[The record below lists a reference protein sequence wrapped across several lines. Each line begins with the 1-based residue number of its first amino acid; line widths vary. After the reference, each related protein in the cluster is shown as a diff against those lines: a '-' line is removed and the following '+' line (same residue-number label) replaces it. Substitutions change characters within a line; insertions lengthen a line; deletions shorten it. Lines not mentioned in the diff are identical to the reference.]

1 MTQSSNAVRLRHT
14 ESLYHALGPLVAE
27 ALSRSDV
34 VEVMANPDGS
44 LWVDRAG
51 VGRERVGRIEPAAA
65 ETTIRLLASHMG
77 ETVTPSRPAVAGIL
91 PRSGERFQGV
101 LPPLT
106 ERPVFTIRKRADVIY
121 TLDDYVAYGILR
133 ADHAGVIRQ
142 AVADR
147 KNILVAGG
155 TGSGKTTLVN
165 ASLAEPAF
173 RRERVVILEDTK
185 ELQCPAE
192 DRVELLTKTT
202 DPPVTMTDL
211 LRMTLRLRPDRIIVG
226 EVRGPEALAMLKAWN
241 TGHPGGIATL
251 HANSAPDAL
260 RRIEDLVGEASQVI
274 PQRSIA
280 SAINVI
286 AFIERTPQTPG
297 RRVSAVMNVIR
308 FDGEDYALRPAE
320 PHARSLDDGE
330 A

>member
-1 MTQSSNAVRLRHT
+1 MSSSDSRNPPASVRLRQA
-14 ESLYHALGPLVAE
+14 ESLYHALGPLVSD
-27 ALSRSDV
+27 ALARPDV

-51 VGRERVGRIEPAAA
+51 VGREKVGHIEQSAA

-77 ETVTPSRPAVAGIL
+77 ETVTPDRPAVAGVL
-91 PRSGERFQGV
+91 PRSGERFQGL
-101 LPPLT
+101 LPPLA
-106 ERPVFTIRKRADVIY
+106 ERPVFTIRKRASIVF
-121 TLDDYVAYGILR
+121 TLDDYMARGILPAAG
-133 ADHAGVIRQ
+133 ADVIRR

-165 ASLAEPAF
+165 AILAEPAF
-173 RRERVVILEDTK
+173 RGDRIVLIEDTK

-192 DRVELLTKTT
+192 DKVELLTKGTE
-202 DPPVTMTDL
+202 PRVTMTDL
-211 LRMTLRLRPDRIIVG
+211 LRMTLRLRPDRIIIG

-241 TGHPGGIATL
+241 TGHPGGVATI
-251 HANSAPDAL
+251 HANSAADAL
-260 RRIEDLVGEASQVI
+260 RRIEDLVGEASQAI

-286 AFIERTPQTPG
+286 VFIERIVQHPG
-297 RRVSAVMNVIR
+297 RRVRQICENR
-308 FDGEDYALRPAE
+308 GFDGNEYELADA
-320 PHARSLDDGE
+320 
-330 A
+330 

>member
-27 ALSRSDV
+27 ALGRSDV

-121 TLDDYVAYGILR
+121 TLDDYVAHGILR
-133 ADHAGVIRQ
+133 ADHAVVIRQ
-142 AVADR
+142 GVADR

-165 ASLAEPAF
+165 AILAEPAF

-185 ELQCPAE
+185 ELQCPAD

-202 DPPVTMTDL
+202 DPRVTMTDL

-297 RRVSAVMNVIR
+297 RRVSAVINVIG

-320 PHARSLDDGE
+320 PHACSLDDDE